1 MKTIG
6 IPRGLFFYYYYPLWR
21 TFFEKLGVQVVVSAP
36 TNRRIVDQGLLT
48 AVNEAC
54 LPVKVYYGHVL
65 DLCHRGVDYIF
76 APRLVS
82 VEYRGYICPK
92 FMGIPDM
99 LRAQIPD
106 LPPLI
111 DIKVDLSRDERQ
123 LERDVFELGKLFG
136 SDRYKVKAAWAAGQQ
151 ELEEFRRIAAVGF
164 PLNQAVT
171 IWERAGEAP
180 MASGDKTR
188 LNPGGENIRTGG
200 EASEATPRSS
210 DLTIGVLGHG
220 YSLCDAMVS
229 MGLVRKLQELGA
241 RVVTAE
247 MLKTDEVE
255 AYASTLPKRMF
266 WTLGKK
272 NIGSALWMD
281 EEPAVDGIIYLACFG
296 CGPDSLVGEIIAR
309 RVVNTPFM
317 MMIVDEHTGE
327 AGVVTRLEAFYD
339 MVARRKNAV

>member
-6 IPRGLFFYYYYPLWR
+6 IPRDSSLLLLPLWR

-220 YSLCDAMVS
+220 YSLTTTWSAWGWC
-229 MGLVRKLQELGA
+229 
-241 RVVTAE
+241 
-247 MLKTDEVE
+247 
-255 AYASTLPKRMF
+255 ASYRN
-266 WTLGKK
+266 WGH
-272 NIGSALWMD
+272 G
-281 EEPAVDGIIYLACFG
+281 
-296 CGPDSLVGEIIAR
+296 
-309 RVVNTPFM
+309 
-317 MMIVDEHTGE
+317 
-327 AGVVTRLEAFYD
+327 
-339 MVARRKNAV
+339 